1 MTARHVHDAP
11 RLSRVTGRRRLT
23 REFWA
28 GFIGRRLLRLVI
40 TLVGVAIM
48 AFLLVK
54 SSPIDLVDAYLGPD
68 AASVSTEQRA
78 IVKERWGFN
87 EDGATQFAKWLSNI
101 LQGDL
106 GRSSVFNEP
115 VSEVLSDRVKAS
127 FVLMG
132 LAWVLSGILGF
143 ALGIIAGA
151 YENSVTDKIIRTY
164 SYILAS
170 TPTFWT
176 AIVLLVV
183 FSVSLGWAPYCCATT
198 PGLPADQI
206 TVYNRLEHLALPLI
220 TLTILGV
227 AQITLH
233 TRAKMIEIM
242 RSDYVTYAFAQG
254 ASRLDAAF
262 THGVRNAALPA
273 VTVQFATLSELFGGS
288 ALAETV
294 FSYPGLGKA
303 TVEAGLR
310 GDIPLLLAIS
320 LFMALFI
327 SVGNT
332 IADLLYH
339 VVDPRMQPA
348 EGAP

>member
-1 MTARHVHDAP
+1 MTESLALHAPKLSHVA
-11 RLSRVTGRRRLT
+11 GRKRLT
-23 REFWA
+23 RKFWA
-28 GFIGRRLLRLVI
+28 GFIARRSLRLAI
-40 TLVGVAIM
+40 TLFGVAIV
-48 AFLLVK
+48 AFLLAK
-54 SSPIDLVDAYLGPD
+54 ASPIDLVDAYLGPD
-68 AASVSTEQRA
+68 AASVSPEQRA
-78 IVKERWGFN
+78 VVAERWGFN
-87 EDGATQFAKWLSNI
+87 EDGVTQFAKWLGNI

-106 GRSSVFNEP
+106 GRSSVFNQP
-115 VSEVLSDRVKAS
+115 VSQVLSDRVKAS
-127 FVLMG
+127 LALMG

-143 ALGIIAGA
+143 ALGVIAGA
-151 YENSVTDKIIRTY
+151 YEDSVADKIIRTY

-170 TPTFWT
+170 TPTFWI
-176 AIVLLVV
+176 AIVLLIV

-198 PGLPADQI
+198 PGLTADQI
-206 TVYNRLEHLALPLI
+206 TIYNRLKHLALPLVA
-220 TLTILGV
+220 LTILGV
-227 AQITLH
+227 AQITMH

-254 ASRLDAAF
+254 ASRLDAAL

-294 FSYPGLGKA
+294 FSYPGLGSA

-332 IADLLYH
+332 VADLLYH
-339 VVDPRMQPA
+339 AVDPRMQPA